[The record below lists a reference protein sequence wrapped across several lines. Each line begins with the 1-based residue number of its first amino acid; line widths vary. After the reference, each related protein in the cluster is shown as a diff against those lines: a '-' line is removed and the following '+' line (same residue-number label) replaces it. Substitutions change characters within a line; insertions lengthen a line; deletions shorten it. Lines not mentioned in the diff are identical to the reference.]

1 MTNLILKPNRTN
13 RTIDQWF
20 NSFFSMPTFEANDC
34 DCFVP
39 RVNIQDSKDNVSIVF
54 ELPGMEKK
62 EIKVVVKDHSLT
74 VSGERKFE
82 HEEKENGHIRSEIRT
97 GSFSRTFT
105 LPEYVNEEEIEADY
119 RNGMLEIK
127 LPKVEE
133 VKPKE
138 IDVNVS

>member
-13 RTIDQWF
+13 RAVDQWF
-20 NSFFSMPTFEANDC
+20 NSFFSMPTFEVNDH
-34 DCFVP
+34 DSFVP
-39 RVNIQDSKDNVSIVF
+39 RVNIRDNKDDVSIVF

-82 HEEKENGHIRSEIRT
+82 HQEKENGYIRSEIRT

-105 LPEYVNEEEIEADY
+105 LPEYVSEEKIEADY
-119 RNGMLEIK
+119 KNGMLEIK

-138 IDVNVS
+138 IDVKVS